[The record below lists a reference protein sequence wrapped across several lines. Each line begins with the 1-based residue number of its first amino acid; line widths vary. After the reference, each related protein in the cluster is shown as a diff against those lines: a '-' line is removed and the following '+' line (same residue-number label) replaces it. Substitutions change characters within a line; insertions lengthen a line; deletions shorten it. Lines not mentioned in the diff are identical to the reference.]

1 MRRTTLLLVVLSAC
15 DQSTTPVATAP
26 EPAGVT
32 WTRSAI
38 APASITTLPTVIA
51 EVNGGGLAVEDVDGD
66 GDEDLLVA
74 TPGTMNSSGSLT
86 LYRNQGRGQFAAGP
100 AVGLELA
107 NGWLTGLATADFD
120 QDGHLDVVVGRLGT
134 DLLLRGT
141 PEGFNPPTELPGL
154 GWTTSMAAADLDG
167 DGDCDL
173 VRVRYL
179 EFDPKAPPPA
189 ATYKGIEVLG
199 GPHGLTAEGDDIL
212 WNEPGGFRSEAL
224 SGPPSYGLNV
234 QVLDLN
240 GDGQLDILVGNDSQ
254 ANHAYFRQ
262 DEGWIERAAAVG
274 LAGNGDGMGQAT
286 MGMAVSDYNGDSQP
300 DLFSTNFSADT
311 NTFLES
317 VGDGFFADRTAV
329 RGLGV
334 NSRPLLGWSAQ
345 FGDVDL
351 DGDEDLLF
359 VNGHVYPQ
367 ATPSTMGS
375 AWAQPMVLM
384 DRSPKRFVRDETF
397 PSPPEQGRLAVLF
410 DADGDQDLDVVTVTR
425 DGAVNLTTA
434 TSLPQEGQGCTIR
447 FPDNLRGR
455 RVQITSGKN
464 PKTIQVRWIPSG
476 GGFQSSS
483 PPVVHARV
491 PSGSVVVQVDG
502 LPARTYEIATD
513 PRSRSVIWDTSSTTN
528 STP

>member
-1 MRRTTLLLVVLSAC
+1 MRWTTLLLLVLSAC
-15 DQSTTPVATAP
+15 EQSTPPIAGQP
-26 EPAGVT
+26 EPNIVT
-32 WTRSAI
+32 WTRSEI
-38 APASITTLPTVIA
+38 ATASITTLPTVIA

-74 TPGTMNSSGSLT
+74 TPGTMNTLGTLR
-86 LYRNQGRGQFAAGP
+86 LYRNQGRSQFLADP
-100 AVGLELA
+100 AMGFEGVQ
-107 NGWLTGLATADFD
+107 GWLTGLATADFD

-134 DLLLRGT
+134 DLFLRGT
-141 PEGFNPPTELPGL
+141 PEGFSPPTELPGL

-173 VRVRYL
+173 LRVRYL
-179 EFDPKAPPPA
+179 EFDPIAPPPP

-212 WNEPGGFRSEAL
+212 WNEPAGFRSEPL
-224 SGPPSYGLNV
+224 SGSPSYGLNA

-240 GDGQLDILVGNDSQ
+240 GDGQLDVLVGNDSQ
-254 ANHAYFRQ
+254 GNHAYLRQ
-262 DEGWIERAAAVG
+262 EDGWVERGAAIG

-286 MGMAVSDYNGDSQP
+286 MGMAASDFNGDGQP

-367 ATPSTMGS
+367 ATPNTMGS
-375 AWAQPMVLM
+375 AWAQPAVLM
-384 DRSPKRFVRDETF
+384 LRSFNRFVRDETF
-397 PSPPEQGRLAVLF
+397 PSPDEQGRLAVLF
-410 DADGDQDLDVVTVTR
+410 DADGDHDLDVVTVTR

-434 TSLPQEGQGCTIR
+434 ATLSKRGQGCTMR
-447 FPDNLRGR
+447 FPDILRGR
-455 RVQITSGKN
+455 RVQITSGE
-464 PKTIQVRWIPSG
+464 TTQVRWIPSG

-502 LPARTYEIATD
+502 LPAQTYEIASD
-513 PRSRSVIWDTSSTTN
+513 PRSRSVIWDTSSTTK

>member
-1 MRRTTLLLVVLSAC
+1 MRWTTLLLLVLSAC
-15 DQSTTPVATAP
+15 EQSTPPVAGQP
-26 EPAGVT
+26 EPNIVT
-32 WTRSAI
+32 WTRSEI

-74 TPGTMNSSGSLT
+74 TPGTMNSSGSLAVPQP
-86 LYRNQGRGQFAAGP
+86 RPRAVRSPIPRGPGGVQ
-100 AVGLELA
+100 
-107 NGWLTGLATADFD
+107 GWLTGLATADFD

-173 VRVRYL
+173 LRVRYL
-179 EFDPKAPPPA
+179 EFDPIAPPPP

-212 WNEPGGFRSEAL
+212 WNEPAGFRSEPL
-224 SGPPSYGLNV
+224 SGSPSYGLNA

-240 GDGQLDILVGNDSQ
+240 GDGQLDVLVGNDSQ
-254 ANHAYFRQ
+254 GNHAYLRQ
-262 DEGWIERAAAVG
+262 DDGWVERGAAIG

-359 VNGHVYPQ
+359 VNGHVYP
-367 ATPSTMGS
+367 
-375 AWAQPMVLM
+375 
-384 DRSPKRFVRDETF
+384 K
-397 PSPPEQGRLAVLF
+397 PPQ
-410 DADGDQDLDVVTVTR
+410 ADGQRVGAADGLDGPVTQTVCAGR
-425 DGAVNLTTA
+425 D
-434 TSLPQEGQGCTIR
+434 LPQPPSKDDWPCCSMPTVIR
-447 FPDNLRGR
+447 ILM
-455 RVQITSGKN
+455 
-464 PKTIQVRWIPSG
+464 
-476 GGFQSSS
+476 SS
-483 PPVVHARV
+483 R
-491 PSGSVVVQVDG
+491 
-502 LPARTYEIATD
+502 
-513 PRSRSVIWDTSSTTN
+513 
-528 STP
+528 

>member
-1 MRRTTLLLVVLSAC
+1 MRWTTLLLLVLSAC
-15 DQSTTPVATAP
+15 EQSTPPVAGQP
-26 EPAGVT
+26 EPNIVT
-32 WTRSAI
+32 WTRSEI

-74 TPGTMNSSGSLT
+74 TPGTMNTSGTLR
-86 LYRNQGRGQFAAGP
+86 LYRNQGRGQFLADP
-100 AVGLELA
+100 AMGFEGVQ
-107 NGWLTGLATADFD
+107 GWLTGLATADFD

-134 DLLLRGT
+134 DLFLRGT
-141 PEGFNPPTELPGL
+141 PEGFSPPTELPGL

-173 VRVRYL
+173 LRVRYL
-179 EFDPKAPPPA
+179 EFDPIAPPPP

-212 WNEPGGFRSEAL
+212 WNEPAGFRSEPL
-224 SGPPSYGLNV
+224 SGSPSYGLNA

-240 GDGQLDILVGNDSQ
+240 GDGQLDVLVGNDSQ
-254 ANHAYFRQ
+254 GNHAYLRQ
-262 DEGWIERAAAVG
+262 DDGWVERGAAIG

-286 MGMAVSDYNGDSQP
+286 MGMAASDFNGDGQP

-367 ATPSTMGS
+367 ATPNTMGS
-375 AWAQPMVLM
+375 AWAQPAVLM
-384 DRSPKRFVRDETF
+384 LRSFNRFVRDETF
-397 PSPPEQGRLAVLF
+397 PSPDEQGRLAVLF
-410 DADGDQDLDVVTVTR
+410 DADGDHDLDVVTVTR

-434 TSLPQEGQGCTIR
+434 ATPSKRGQGCTMR
-447 FPDNLRGR
+447 FPDILRGR
-455 RVQITSGKN
+455 RVQITSGE
-464 PKTIQVRWIPSG
+464 TTQVRWIPSG

-502 LPARTYEIATD
+502 LPAQTYEVASD
-513 PRSRSVIWDTSSTTN
+513 PRSRSVIWDTSSTTK

>member
-1 MRRTTLLLVVLSAC
+1 MRWTTLLLLVLSAC
-15 DQSTTPVATAP
+15 EQSTPPIAGQP
-26 EPAGVT
+26 EPNIVT
-32 WTRSAI
+32 WTRSEI

-74 TPGTMNSSGSLT
+74 TPGTMNTLGTLR
-86 LYRNQGRGQFAAGP
+86 LYRNQGRSQFLADP
-100 AVGLELA
+100 AMGFEGVQ
-107 NGWLTGLATADFD
+107 GWLTGLATADFD

-134 DLLLRGT
+134 DLFLRGT
-141 PEGFNPPTELPGL
+141 PEGFSPPTELPGL
-154 GWTTSMAAADLDG
+154 GWTTSMAVADLDG

-173 VRVRYL
+173 LRVRYL
-179 EFDPKAPPPA
+179 EFDPIAPPPP

-212 WNEPGGFRSEAL
+212 WNEPAGFRSEPL
-224 SGPPSYGLNV
+224 SGSPSYGLNA

-240 GDGQLDILVGNDSQ
+240 GDGQLDVLVGNDSQ
-254 ANHAYFRQ
+254 GNHAYLRQ
-262 DEGWIERAAAVG
+262 DDGWVERGAAIG

-286 MGMAVSDYNGDSQP
+286 MGMAASDFNGDGQP

-367 ATPSTMGS
+367 ATPNTMGS
-375 AWAQPMVLM
+375 AWAQPAVLM
-384 DRSPKRFVRDETF
+384 LRSFNRFARDETF
-397 PSPPEQGRLAVLF
+397 PSPDEQGRLAVLF
-410 DADGDQDLDVVTVTR
+410 DADGDHDLDVVTVTR

-434 TSLPQEGQGCTIR
+434 ATLSKRGQGCTMR
-447 FPDNLRGR
+447 FPDILRGR
-455 RVQITSGKN
+455 RVQITSGE
-464 PKTIQVRWIPSG
+464 TTQVRWIPSG

-502 LPARTYEIATD
+502 LPAQTYEIASD
-513 PRSRSVIWDTSSTTN
+513 PRSRSVIWDTSSTTK

>member
-1 MRRTTLLLVVLSAC
+1 M
-15 DQSTTPVATAP
+15 
-26 EPAGVT
+26 
-32 WTRSAI
+32 
-38 APASITTLPTVIA
+38 
-51 EVNGGGLAVEDVDGD
+51 
-66 GDEDLLVA
+66 
-74 TPGTMNSSGSLT
+74 
-86 LYRNQGRGQFAAGP
+86 
-100 AVGLELA
+100 
-107 NGWLTGLATADFD
+107 
-120 QDGHLDVVVGRLGT
+120 
-134 DLLLRGT
+134 
-141 PEGFNPPTELPGL
+141 
-154 GWTTSMAAADLDG
+154 
-167 DGDCDL
+167 
-173 VRVRYL
+173 
-179 EFDPKAPPPA
+179 
-189 ATYKGIEVLG
+189 
-199 GPHGLTAEGDDIL
+199 
-212 WNEPGGFRSEAL
+212 

-286 MGMAVSDYNGDSQP
+286 MGMAVSDYNGDGQP

-375 AWAQPMVLM
+375 AWAADGLDGPVTQTVCAG
-384 DRSPKRFVRDETF
+384 RDL
-397 PSPPEQGRLAVLF
+397 PQPPEQGRLAVLF

-425 DGAVNLTTA
+425 DG
-434 TSLPQEGQGCTIR
+434 G
-447 FPDNLRGR
+447 
-455 RVQITSGKN
+455 
-464 PKTIQVRWIPSG
+464 
-476 GGFQSSS
+476 
-483 PPVVHARV
+483 
-491 PSGSVVVQVDG
+491 
-502 LPARTYEIATD
+502 
-513 PRSRSVIWDTSSTTN
+513 
-528 STP
+528 

>member
-1 MRRTTLLLVVLSAC
+1 MRWTTLLLLVLSAC
-15 DQSTTPVATAP
+15 EQSTPPVAEQP
-26 EPAGVT
+26 EPNIVT
-32 WTRSAI
+32 WTRSEI
-38 APASITTLPTVIA
+38 TPASITTLPTVIA

-74 TPGTMNSSGSLT
+74 TPGTMNTSGTLR
-86 LYRNQGRGQFAAGP
+86 LYRNQGRGQFLADP
-100 AVGLELA
+100 AMGFEGVQ
-107 NGWLTGLATADFD
+107 GWLTGLATADFD

-134 DLLLRGT
+134 DLFLRGT
-141 PEGFNPPTELPGL
+141 PEGFSPPTALPGL

-173 VRVRYL
+173 LRVRYL
-179 EFDPKAPPPA
+179 EFDPIAPPPP

-212 WNEPGGFRSEAL
+212 WNEPAGFRSEPL
-224 SGPPSYGLNV
+224 SGSPSYGLNA

-240 GDGQLDILVGNDSQ
+240 GDGQLDVLVGNDSQ
-254 ANHAYFRQ
+254 GNHAYLRQ
-262 DEGWIERAAAVG
+262 DDGWVERAAAIG

-286 MGMAVSDYNGDSQP
+286 MGMAASDFNGDGQP

-367 ATPSTMGS
+367 ATPNTMGS
-375 AWAQPMVLM
+375 AWAQPAVLM
-384 DRSPKRFVRDETF
+384 LRSFNRFVRDETF
-397 PSPPEQGRLAVLF
+397 PSPDEQGRLAVLF
-410 DADGDQDLDVVTVTR
+410 DADGDHDLDVVTVTR

-434 TSLPQEGQGCTIR
+434 ATLSKRGQGCTMR
-447 FPDNLRGR
+447 FPDILRGR
-455 RVQITSGKN
+455 RVQITSGE
-464 PKTIQVRWIPSG
+464 TTQVRWIPSG

-502 LPARTYEIATD
+502 LPAQTYEVASD
-513 PRSRSVIWDTSSTTN
+513 PRSRSVIWDTSSTTK

>member
-1 MRRTTLLLVVLSAC
+1 MRWTMLLLVAFSAC
-15 DQSTTPVATAP
+15 DQTTLPVAMDP
-26 EPAGVT
+26 KPAAVT

-51 EVNGGGLAVEDVDGD
+51 EVNGGGLAIEDVDGD

-74 TPGTMNSSGSLT
+74 TPGTMQSSGTLT
-86 LYRNQGRGQFAAGP
+86 LYRNQGRGQFAADP
-100 AVGLELA
+100 LVGLALVQ
-107 NGWLTGLATADFD
+107 GWLTGLATADFD

-141 PEGFNPPTELPGL
+141 PEGFRTPTELPGS

-179 EFDPKAPPPA
+179 EFDPNTPPPA

-212 WNEPGGFRSEAL
+212 WNDPAGFRSESL
-224 SGPPSYGLNV
+224 SGAPSYGLNV

-240 GDGQLDILVGNDSQ
+240 GDGQLDVLVGNDSQ
-254 ANHAYFRQ
+254 GNHAYLRQ
-262 DEGWIERAAAVG
+262 NDGWVERGAAIG
-274 LAGNGDGMGQAT
+274 LSGNGDGMGQAT
-286 MGMAVSDYNGDSQP
+286 MGMAASDFNGDGQP

-334 NSRPLLGWSAQ
+334 NSRPLLGWSTQ

-367 ATPSTMGS
+367 ATPRARMPCNPPRLEPIKTGS
-375 AWAQPMVLM
+375 SA
-384 DRSPKRFVRDETF
+384 
-397 PSPPEQGRLAVLF
+397 
-410 DADGDQDLDVVTVTR
+410 
-425 DGAVNLTTA
+425 
-434 TSLPQEGQGCTIR
+434 
-447 FPDNLRGR
+447 
-455 RVQITSGKN
+455 
-464 PKTIQVRWIPSG
+464 
-476 GGFQSSS
+476 
-483 PPVVHARV
+483 
-491 PSGSVVVQVDG
+491 
-502 LPARTYEIATD
+502 
-513 PRSRSVIWDTSSTTN
+513 
-528 STP
+528 